1 MVTHTHTHTHTYRC
15 VLESTYAFELGAEL
29 AEDARLQ
36 VCRGNRFVC
45 SALALGDFDALR
57 LRTLLN
63 RSAASYMVPSLSP
76 SCLLSHNTP
85 YFLSC
90 LIQDRAFPRSPVS
103 FAVFAFSTL
112 VGTTT
117 GSRAKLE
124 PSTWVRCKAL
134 GCDALQ
140 LNPKITACLQARVFC
155 LCGIGLACLW
165 DSPLFVGE
173 YPTLVSGTSATFEG
187 ERSFLQRFR

>member
-1 MVTHTHTHTHTYRC
+1 MMRSRAWATCARVAVLRPRDCARPPRLRLIGSRILGHTHTHTHTHTYRC

-124 PSTWVRCKAL
+124 PRTWVRL
-134 GCDALQ
+134 E
-140 LNPKITACLQARVFC
+140 PST
-155 LCGIGLACLW
+155 
-165 DSPLFVGE
+165 
-173 YPTLVSGTSATFEG
+173 
-187 ERSFLQRFR
+187 